1 MREIIDEFRDE
12 EAVTASVFVSGIT
25 DKLALLI
32 TGRVL

>member
-12 EAVTASVFVSGIT
+12 EPVTESVFVSGIT

>member
-12 EAVTASVFVSGIT
+12 EAVTARDFVSGIT

-32 TGRVL
+32 TERVL